1 MRSACSRIGG
11 ERTVSFPYQVWLRL
25 PLPVRAEGLDGGS
38 ASALRSWF
46 GAGEHVGPCVM
57 TDFPKYLDEAELQRR
72 IEQQQLLVA
81 RLISE
86 SRSSVEANDALYR
99 LCEHLAQLRYQ
110 KKMRASGPVTP
121 TMSR

>member
-1 MRSACSRIGG
+1 
-11 ERTVSFPYQVWLRL
+11 
-25 PLPVRAEGLDGGS
+25 
-38 ASALRSWF
+38 
-46 GAGEHVGPCVM
+46 M
-57 TDFPKYLDEAELQRR
+57 TDFPKYLDEADLQRR

-99 LCEHLAQLRYQ
+99 HLAQLRYQ
-110 KKMRASGPVTP
+110 KKMRASGPVAP